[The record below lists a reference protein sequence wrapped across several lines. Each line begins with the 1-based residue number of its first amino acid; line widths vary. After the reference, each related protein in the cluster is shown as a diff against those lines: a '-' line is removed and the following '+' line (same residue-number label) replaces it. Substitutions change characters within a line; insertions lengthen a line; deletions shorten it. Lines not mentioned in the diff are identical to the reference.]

1 MKFAAFFMAEYAN
14 MITITAMTTVLF
26 LGGWQPLFSPALGSN
41 FVPTIIFAGAG
52 GIALYHALNPARRRD
67 RFTLPVFAILFFGLG
82 VLFLIPM
89 LQEALLPLF
98 WFAAKT
104 GFLLFTFIWV
114 RGTLP
119 RFRYDQLMAFAWKF
133 MFPLAVL
140 NLVVT
145 GFIVAWKLS

>member
-1 MKFAAFFMAEYAN
+1 MN
-14 MITITAMTTVLF
+14 TVLF
-26 LGGWQPLFSPALGSN
+26 LGGWQPLFPVAWGSN
-41 FVPTIIFAGAG
+41 FVPTLIFALAGAVS
-52 GIALYHALNPARRRD
+52 LYHGLNPARRKD
-67 RFTLPVFAILFFGLG
+67 RFTLPVVAVMFFGLAA
-82 VLFLIPM
+82 LFLIPM

-133 MFPLAVL
+133 LFPAAVL
-140 NLVVT
+140 NLLVT
-145 GFIVAWKLS
+145 GFIVAWKMS